1 MLVVIVKD
9 QKSIIVYGRKGQ
21 IDMDY
26 RKLSGMVPAE
36 KWDILSGKLIDFI
49 LTSKND
55 DKMPSRVANVILRQ
69 WQNDGLRSETG
80 SAALLQAAILL
91 EPEKVIMAFSE
102 LQMADIAEQI
112 KELLKS

>member
-1 MLVVIVKD
+1 
-9 QKSIIVYGRKGQ
+9 
-21 IDMDY
+21 
-26 RKLSGMVPAE
+26 
-36 KWDILSGKLIDFI
+36 
-49 LTSKND
+49 
-55 DKMPSRVANVILRQ
+55 MPSRVANVILRQ
-69 WQNDGLRSETG
+69 WQNDSLRSETG